1 MRDPY
6 DVLGVSKTASEA
18 EVKSAYRKLAKKLHP
33 DANKQDPKAASR
45 FAELNAAYEILGED
59 DKRKAFARGEIDADG
74 QPRFRGFEGFGGGGV
89 GVYADCFT
97 DYCAEYDDTG
107 LQRLYL
113 RIPGTPAGSR
123 STVVTAAPRGE
134 TQVVLRD
141 PGAPAPASARM
152 APIPS
157 PRPSGG
163 RKP

>member
-1 MRDPY
+1 MA
-6 DVLGVSKTASEA
+6 GS
-18 EVKSAYRKLAKKLHP
+18 
-33 DANKQDPKAASR
+33 
-45 FAELNAAYEILGED
+45 
-59 DKRKAFARGEIDADG
+59 KRKGILAAAFALALAVAGGCASQTGI
-74 QPRFRGFEGFGGGGV
+74 GGGGV

-113 RIPGTPAGSR
+113 RTPGTPVGSR
-123 STVVTAAPRGE
+123 SMVVTAAPRGE
-134 TQVVLRD
+134 TQVVVRD

-157 PRPSGG
+157 ARPPGG